1 VIARIIY
8 RPLKVAWSYLIAEQ
22 DQSTTTPTVLNMLI
36 MGVQQIEPTAFDIV
50 ESFNG
55 GHCKMISQ
63 PSMTANAI
71 R

>member
-1 VIARIIY
+1 VVIARIIY

-50 ESFNG
+50 ESFNKRQG
-55 GHCKMISQ
+55 KIL
-63 PSMTANAI
+63 NEI
-71 R
+71 